1 MLIDLPNQGFEFIRN
16 MQVNAYINKDGILK
30 IKKQYVKFEDLMYA
44 LTYTMKRDMV
54 CPFCGA
60 IIRAKS
66 LTLDHMYPRDF
77 GGVSIPNNLIPCC
90 RKCNSNKGSLDCSE
104 YYRLIA
110 KNLSRGDFEKEK
122 QKIIDRKEKKR
133 YTRGIFLPEEWLKY
147 VPIDDLIVRDYYKTL
162 DLFGSQKNKK
172 LFSNMA
178 YIKEY
183 NHMKRPVIVD
193 KNLFIVDG
201 YVWYVSALVT
211 KKFKK
216 IPVVM
221 IDNLELI

>member
-1 MLIDLPNQGFEFIRN
+1 MFVDLPKQGFEFIRN
-16 MQVNAYINKDGILK
+16 MQVDAYINSDGILK

-54 CPFCGA
+54 CPFCGS
-60 IIRAKS
+60 IIRAKN

-77 GGVSIPNNLIPCC
+77 GGISITNNLIPCC
-90 RKCNSNKGSLDCSE
+90 RKCNSNKGSLDFSE
-104 YYRLIA
+104 YNRLMA
-110 KNLSRGDFEKEK
+110 KNLSRTEFEMEK
-122 QKIIDRKEKKR
+122 QKVLERKEKKR
-133 YTRGIFLPEEWLKY
+133 YSRGIFLPDKWMKY
-147 VPIDDLIVRDYYKTL
+147 IPIDSLIVRDYYKTL
-162 DLFGSQKNKK
+162 NLKGSQKNRK
-172 LFSNMA
+172 LASNIA

-183 NHMKRPVIVD
+183 NHMKRPIIVD